1 MILQWIL
8 TEFWNDLHA
17 FMGFRLHLSNLK
29 LSVEIKFTKSI
40 NLMQNKTL
48 KVTSYYHSFYTNCIH
63 FIFNLLLKWYMY
75 IKYDSINLWSQF
87 NLDESLNQYHIIIK
101 PMFDEIS
108 VDLSERESPTVYF
121 VSFS

>member
-1 MILQWIL
+1 
-8 TEFWNDLHA
+8 
-17 FMGFRLHLSNLK
+17 
-29 LSVEIKFTKSI
+29 
-40 NLMQNKTL
+40 
-48 KVTSYYHSFYTNCIH
+48 
-63 FIFNLLLKWYMY
+63 MY